1 MYLESNS
8 IVKFVLPDLLYQP
21 VLDAS
26 SFDNAS
32 HFGYDFDFDFD
43 LQSNGGDSKVSSHAK
58 EPDRDPKGEA
68 VNQNFDASLAD
79 PSDESEWAIF
89 AATRQGKG
97 GQISAGAAS
106 NKRETCEVD
115 GYVN

>member
-43 LQSNGGDSKVSSHAK
+43 LHSNCGGDGKVSSHAK

-79 PSDESEWAIF
+79 PSDESEWAILL
-89 AATRQGKG
+89 QPVKG
-97 GQISAGAAS
+97 RVVKSQQEQLPISERLA
-106 NKRETCEVD
+106 KWVD
-115 GYVN
+115 T